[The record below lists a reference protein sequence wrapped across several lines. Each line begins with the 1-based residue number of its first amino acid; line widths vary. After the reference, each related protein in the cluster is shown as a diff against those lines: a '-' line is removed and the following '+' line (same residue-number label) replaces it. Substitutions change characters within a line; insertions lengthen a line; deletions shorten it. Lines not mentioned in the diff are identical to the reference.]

1 MPIVQELSVDRIPLG
16 LCCRV
21 QALVLKGAVRVN
33 RKGQVEG
40 RWCIRGGMSIFW
52 LLAHESRNGN

>member
-33 RKGQVEG
+33 RKGT
-40 RWCIRGGMSIFW
+40 
-52 LLAHESRNGN
+52 SRRAVVHSWWHVNILVIGA